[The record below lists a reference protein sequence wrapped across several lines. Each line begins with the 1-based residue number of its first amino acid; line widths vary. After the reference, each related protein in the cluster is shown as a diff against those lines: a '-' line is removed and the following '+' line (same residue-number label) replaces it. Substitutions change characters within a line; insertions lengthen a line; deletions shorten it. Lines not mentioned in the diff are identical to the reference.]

1 MTLLRQ
7 LTIGVS
13 LLFLVLLAGVE
24 AIYLVNARSQLQ
36 EQLGSQAQDAA
47 TTLALRLATIG
58 NLEDKALVEA
68 TVNPVFDRGWF
79 QELQVVS
86 VEGRVIVKKTL
97 SAQEAGVP
105 PWFMALFPIQAP
117 NAQSLVSSGWR
128 ELGRVVVVSQPY
140 FAYRQLWQA
149 GVGTLA
155 LLFLVYL
162 VAIGAGAF
170 FLAMV
175 LRPLGQVERAAVE
188 IGRRNFTTIAPVPK
202 TRELARVVAAMNDM
216 SGRISHAM
224 EEDASRAE
232 TLRREA
238 YIDPLTALYNRRGFE
253 RQLQSLMRSTGDV
266 HASALGLLEIRDF
279 GEFNAKVGYRRGD
292 EVISLVAGALAATF
306 GGGSSTLCAR
316 MGGAG
321 FGFAAVNL
329 DPAGLEDMV
338 LRACYGVARVLS
350 EQGIASELH
359 FHCGVTHRSGAIDDL
374 AALLAAADHAVE
386 VARGKGENEHAIEI
400 FVPAATE
407 GSQAWRAL
415 IQDCI
420 DKGAV
425 ALFAQE
431 VFGLPER
438 RPVHREVTGRLLPEG
453 GEPIAAAQFVPM
465 AVRHG
470 MVGRLDCVMV
480 GKVLDY
486 LADRPGTDQVAV
498 NVAART
504 IADPPSLARLLA
516 LLDERRSLAPRLV
529 FEMTEFGAMEDLEL
543 TTRFSEEV
551 RRRGAQFALDQFSMR
566 EDSLMVVH
574 ALRPRYLKLSV
585 GYSREIAGNLDCRFL
600 VTSIVRAVSPLGI
613 DVFAQAVEDESLIP
627 LLSELGLSGYQGY
640 AASRPSRIV

>member
-24 AIYLVNARSQLQ
+24 AIYVANARSQLQ

-47 TTLALRLATIG
+47 TTLALRLATLG
-58 NLEDKALVEA
+58 SLEDKALVEA

-86 VEGRVIVKKTL
+86 VEGSVIVRKTIP
-97 SAQEAGVP
+97 AQEAGVP

-149 GVGTLA
+149 GVETLA
-155 LLFLVYL
+155 LLFLAYL
-162 VAIGAGAF
+162 GAIGAGAF
-170 FLAMV
+170 FLALV
-175 LRPLGQVERAAVE
+175 LRPLAQVERAAVE

-202 TRELARVVAAMNDM
+202 TRELASVVAAMNDM
-216 SGRISHAM
+216 SGRISQAM
-224 EEDASRAE
+224 AEDSSRAE
-232 TLRREA
+232 ALRREA
-238 YIDPLTALYNRRGFE
+238 YMDPLTALYNRRGFE

-266 HASALGLLEIRDF
+266 YASALGLLEIRGF

-292 EVISLVAGALAATF
+292 EVISLVAAALADTF
-306 GGGSSTLCAR
+306 GSGRSTLCAR

-329 DPAGLEDMV
+329 DPPVLEDMV
-338 LRACYGVARVLS
+338 LRACYGVARVLT

-386 VARGKGENEHAIEI
+386 VARGKGDNEHAIEM
-400 FVPAATE
+400 FVPATTE

-431 VFGLPER
+431 VFGFPER
-438 RPVHREVTGRLLPEG
+438 KPVHREVTGRLLPEV

-486 LADRPGTDQVAV
+486 LADNPGPDQVAV

-504 IADPPSLARLLA
+504 IADPASLARLLA

-543 TTRFSEEV
+543 TTRFDEEV
-551 RRRGAQFALDQFSMR
+551 RRRGARFALDQFSMR

-574 ALRPRYLKLSV
+574 ALRPHYLKLSV
-585 GYSREIAGNLDCRFL
+585 GYSREIADNLDCRFL

-613 DVFAQAVEDESLIP
+613 GVFAQAVEDEGLLP
-627 LLSELGLSGYQGY
+627 LLSDLGLSGYQGY
-640 AASRPSRIV
+640 AASRPSRIL

>member
-13 LLFLVLLAGVE
+13 LLFLVLLAGVQ
-24 AIYLVNARSQLQ
+24 AIYLANARSQLQ

-47 TTLALRLATIG
+47 TTIALRLATLG
-58 NLEDKALVEA
+58 SLEDKALVEA

-86 VEGRVIVKKTL
+86 VEGSVVVRKTIP
-97 SAQEAGVP
+97 AQEAGVP
-105 PWFMALFPIQAP
+105 PWFMALFPITAP

-140 FAYRQLWQA
+140 FAYRQLWRA
-149 GVGTLA
+149 GVETLA
-155 LLFLVYL
+155 LLFVVYL
-162 VAIGAGAF
+162 GAIGAGAF

-175 LRPLGQVERAAVE
+175 LRPLGQVESAAVE

-216 SGRISHAM
+216 SGRISQAM
-224 EEDASRAE
+224 AEDASRAE
-232 TLRREA
+232 VLRREA
-238 YIDPLTALYNRRGFE
+238 YIDSLTALYNRRGFE

-266 HASALGLLEIRDF
+266 HASALGLLEIRGF

-292 EVISLVAGALAATF
+292 EVIALLARALAATF
-306 GGGSSTLCAR
+306 GGGRSTLCAR

-329 DPAGLEDMV
+329 DPPGLEDMV

-415 IQDCI
+415 IQGCI

-470 MVGRLDCVMV
+470 MVGQLDGVMV
-480 GKVLDY
+480 GKVLDH
-486 LADRPGTDQVAV
+486 LADRPGSDLVAV

-504 IADPPSLARLLA
+504 IADPASLARLLG
-516 LLDERRSLAPRLV
+516 LLDGRRPLAPRLV

-585 GYSREIAGNLDCRFL
+585 GYSREIADNLDCRFL

-613 DVFAQAVEDESLIP
+613 GVFAQAVEDEGLMP
-627 LLSELGLSGYQGY
+627 LLTDLGLSGYQGY
-640 AASRPSRIV
+640 AASRPLRIL